1 MLIRGDIKIGGEMKK
16 KILVLGGGNGALA
29 FAAYLALKGERVCL
43 WEFPEF
49 RRGLEWIYQHHRIQA
64 TGEVGGEAEVTCY
77 DDLGQ
82 ALRGAK
88 LLMAVVPAFA
98 HRRLAEEIA
107 PFLEEDMVLVLNPG
121 RTGGA
126 LEVASI
132 LGQKGKIIPL
142 IETQTLLFAC
152 RRKGDKTVHFN
163 GIKDFI
169 RAGVFPGKKT
179 EQVLAGVREVLPQFR
194 PVPDV
199 LTTSLGNIGAMFHP
213 ASAILNVGIVQSGRT
228 YDYYRESMTQA
239 VTQVI
244 EEVDRERMAIARV
257 AGAEVFSAQQW
268 LRESYQIKEASLY
281 EMLQSNPAY
290 QGISGPTDIRA
301 RYITEDVPTGLVPME
316 AFGQLYGISTPTISA
331 LISLAH
337 SLIGEDFRLSGRNL
351 GCLGL
356 TGVIP
361 SRMKSYMNEGR

>member
-1 MLIRGDIKIGGEMKK
+1 MKK

-29 FAAYLALKGERVCL
+29 FAAYLGLKGERVCL

-64 TGEVGGEAEVTCY
+64 TGEVQGEAEVTCCE
-77 DDLGQ
+77 DLRQ
-82 ALRGAK
+82 ALQGAK

-107 PFLEEDMVLVLNPG
+107 PFLEEDTVLILNPG

-132 LGQKGKIIPL
+132 LGRRGKPISVV
-142 IETQTLLFAC
+142 ETQTLLFAC
-152 RRKGDKTVHFN
+152 RRKGEKAVHFN
-163 GIKDFI
+163 GVKDFL
-169 RAGVFPGKKT
+169 RAGVFPAKKT
-179 EQVLAGVREVLPQFR
+179 EQVMAGLREVLPQFR
-194 PVPDV
+194 SVPDV

-213 ASAILNVGIVQSGRT
+213 ASAILNVGMIQSGKA
-228 YDYYRESMTQA
+228 YDYYRESMTRG
-239 VTQVI
+239 VSRVI
-244 EEVDRERMAIARV
+244 EAVDRERMAVAGA
-257 AGAEVFSAQQW
+257 AGAEVFSARQW
-268 LRESYQIKEASLY
+268 LRESYRIKEASLY

-316 AFGQLYGISTPTISA
+316 AFGQLYGIATPTISA

-361 SRMKSYMNEGR
+361 SRMKSYINEGQ